1 MPAPF
6 NPSTIDAY
14 QAIMQGIRVTRPTAI
29 VPASGVSHS
38 LFQNSGPVLLTGLIG
53 RATAA
58 ADANAELI
66 KVFIGAAGATDISAV
81 STTVATMVIGS
92 LFYITGV
99 FATALAIV
107 VGTIPVTQA
116 TFRAT
121 PMINSIIWP
130 GSTLPLGIVGSV
142 ASNLTLSVEWH
153 CFYVPL
159 VPCATVVAL

>member
-99 FATALAIV
+99 FATALAM
-107 VGTIPVTQA
+107 PVADLRGGCCWRGPVPQRRA
-116 TFRAT
+116 AHVLPHEEHEWRRADGHFRHLQDGRG
-121 PMINSIIWP
+121 P
-130 GSTLPLGIVGSV
+130 GRGGLGGR
-142 ASNLTLSVEWH
+142 TRGHHW
-153 CFYVPL
+153 
-159 VPCATVVAL
+159 